1 MDVVHLL
8 AVLWTLLLLVCRHA
22 TANDGSVDI
31 VNETSSQVV
40 VHCKSGDNDLGNIYI
55 EQFGDYYFH
64 FGQNIFGTTFFYC
77 TFRWGEFTKIVP
89 VWKGKAYVDRLDCEV
104 DGQCV
109 WKVTERGF
117 YWAKKG
123 PLEAFYFYG
132 DWLRAIPSYYDPPTR
147 PHPPHS

>member
-1 MDVVHLL
+1 MAHLL
-8 AVLWTLLLLVCRHA
+8 AVLWTFLVLVCRH
-22 TANDGSVDI
+22 TNANDGSVDI
-31 VNETSSQVV
+31 FNDTSSQII
-40 VHCKSGDNDLGNIYI
+40 VHCKSGDNDLGDIYL
-55 EQFGDYYFH
+55 QQYGDYYFH

-77 TFRWGEFTKIVP
+77 TFSWGEFTKMVP
-89 VWKGKAYVDRLDCEV
+89 VWKGKAYVDRLDCQV

-123 PLEAFYFYG
+123 PLQPFYLYG
-132 DWLRAIPSYYDPPTR
+132 DWLRAMPSYDPPSH